1 MGMSGTEEVKS
12 VFTSCVKA
20 ITEIFGLLDDFWGP
34 HANLVDSLLDDLATE
49 LRQRVELKLALA
61 YTEFNRRFGSE
72 TQTSVG
78 SGSAGCLTWPFT
90 YVVACKM

>member
-1 MGMSGTEEVKS
+1 MSGTEEVKS

-20 ITEIFGLLDDFWGP
+20 ITEIRGLLDDFWGP

-61 YTEFNRRFGSE
+61 HTEFNRRFGSE
-72 TQTSVG
+72 TSLVRSTLIQQIEKG
-78 SGSAGCLTWPFT
+78 AALQE
-90 YVVACKM
+90 